1 MATVGAGRDERGQL
15 GRDERGQLGL
25 DERGQL
31 LLLAAIGI
39 GVLFVIL
46 AMFLNTAI
54 YTEVSA
60 TTNTD
65 VREGQAVVQHQNEVE
80 DVLNELLER
89 SNQNDAASHEER
101 YEQLDADIEA
111 WNGLVSRH
119 SATDRT
125 LTRTTLVGVTNVTY
139 VVQDEPSR
147 HFTDRNGAANWT
159 LTDVGADVRDF
170 RLYATADS
178 LTDVGNQSCS
188 GSADCF
194 TVTVDDGS
202 DTWRLFV
209 YSTDGSDVAIEVENA
224 SGETGVCSTTSS
236 SAVVNVTA
244 GTLDG
249 EDCQPLSFAAGVD
262 GPYTV
267 SYENADAVRGSYVLL
282 VEGSVSPSVH
292 YGTNDSPYLDP
303 KIEAATVHVRYET
316 ADVHYTTQQT
326 ANVTVT
332 VDDIPGVTFSADEVS
347 ASDSSVAADPIDG
360 IVADGEDHSTVTV
373 TVYDSEGNVVDGL
386 DAGNFSIDAEG
397 ASTTPVTESAGAG
410 NYSFDLTHTVAETV
424 NVTVEVDGVELDDV
438 PEVTFVSGPVNATES
453 SVVAEP
459 TTGVVADGADNSTL
473 TLTVRDAQGN
483 PITGL
488 DSETFEF
495 ESDGEDATFGN
506 VSEVG
511 DGSYTTTLTST
522 VAETVT
528 ITVAVDDVT
537 LDDQPTVEFGSG
549 SVDATT
555 STVVADPSTDVLAD
569 GEDHSTLTVTVR
581 DAAENPITDLS
592 AGNFSI
598 DAEGAVNGS
607 IATDGSGNYS
617 FDLTHTVAET
627 VNVTVTVDGV
637 ELDDVPEVTFVAG
650 SVDITESSVV
660 ADPTTGVV
668 ADGADYSTI
677 TVTVRDAEGN
687 PITDLTADD
696 FEIDLPANASNT
708 AVDTD
713 AADEGMYTFEV
724 TSTDAGTISVTVVV
738 DGVELDPVPV
748 EFVPGTVNAS
758 TSSVDADPETGVV
771 ADGEDYSTLTITVLD
786 AQENPITDLDSEA
799 FDLTSDGEGASFGTV
814 SEVGDGVYTTTLT
827 STVAET
833 VTVTVAV
840 NEVTLDDQPT
850 VEFDSGD
857 SDG

>member
-1 MATVGAGRDERGQL
+1 MATVVPGRDEHGKL
-15 GRDERGQLGL
+15 GR

-60 TTNTD
+60 TKNAD
-65 VREGQAVVQHQNEVE
+65 LREGQAVVENQNEVE
-80 DVLNELLER
+80 DVLHELLER

-111 WNGLVSRH
+111 WNDLVSRH
-119 SATDRT
+119 TATDRT
-125 LTRTTLVGVTNVTY
+125 LTQTTLVGVTNVTY

-159 LTDVGADVRDF
+159 LTESGMDLRDF
-170 RLYATADS
+170 RLYVTADS
-178 LTDVGNQSCS
+178 LTEVGNLSCS

-224 SGETGVCSTTSS
+224 SGETGVCSTTTG
-236 SAVVNVTA
+236 SAVINVTA

-249 EDCQPLSFAAGVD
+249 QDCPSLSFATGVD
-262 GPYTV
+262 GPYTI

-303 KIEAATVHVRYET
+303 KIESATVHSRYET
-316 ADVHYTTQQT
+316 DGVHYTTQLT
-326 ANVTVT
+326 ANVIVT
-332 VDDIPGVTFSADEVS
+332 VDDIPGVTFAADEVS
-347 ASDSSVAADPIDG
+347 AGESSVAADPIDG

-397 ASTTPVTESAGAG
+397 ASATTVTESAGPG
-410 NYSFDLTHTVAETV
+410 NYSFELSHSVAETV
-424 NVTVEVDGVELDDV
+424 NVTVEVDDVTIDDQ
-438 PEVTFVSGPVNATES
+438 PTVTFLAGPVNATES

-459 TTGVVADGADNSTL
+459 TTGVVADGEDNST
-473 TLTVRDAQGN
+473 
-483 PITGL
+483 
-488 DSETFEF
+488 
-495 ESDGEDATFGN
+495 
-506 VSEVG
+506 
-511 DGSYTTTLTST
+511 
-522 VAETVT
+522 
-528 ITVAVDDVT
+528 
-537 LDDQPTVEFGSG
+537 
-549 SVDATT
+549 
-555 STVVADPSTDVLAD
+555 
-569 GEDHSTLTVTVR
+569 
-581 DAAENPITDLS
+581 
-592 AGNFSI
+592 
-598 DAEGAVNGS
+598 
-607 IATDGSGNYS
+607 
-617 FDLTHTVAET
+617 
-627 VNVTVTVDGV
+627 VTVT
-637 ELDDVPEVTFVAG
+637 A
-650 SVDITESSVV
+650 
-660 ADPTTGVV
+660 
-668 ADGADYSTI
+668 
-677 TVTVRDAEGN
+677 RDADEN

-696 FEIDLPANASNT
+696 FEIDLPSNASRT
-708 AVDTD
+708 SVDTA
-713 AADEGMYTFEV
+713 AADEGIYTFDV
-724 TSTDAGTISVTVVV
+724 TSTDAGTISMTVVV
-738 DGVELDPVPV
+738 DGVELDPLPV

-786 AQENPITDLDSEA
+786 ADENPITDLDSEA
-799 FDLTSDGEGASFGTV
+799 FELESDGEDATVGAV

-857 SDG
+857 NDG